1 MPSAVHL
8 AIACILFTHSLLAT
22 NLNESAEKT
31 GSEVSKNY
39 DISVSIRV
47 PIIIVVLLLVFAF
60 IFCLLCTLRD
70 TPTAFPMRS
79 QPVIIANSNRS
90 ETETT
95 QHLPAVV
102 QHVVPQLT
110 VANRRQCVHPLPQ
123 TPAQTSDTSPKEPSV
138 QSTNSTDISEEKT
151 QRVVISPMRTRN
163 QRQKASPM
171 ARHDPNI
178 AGLAATGNSGQGMR
192 SPSPSLSPP
201 ENGQND
207 QKPLEF
213 GAKELG

>member
-8 AIACILFTHSLLAT
+8 AITYILFTHSLLAT
-22 NLNESAEKT
+22 TLNESTEKT

-39 DISVSIRV
+39 DISVSVRV

-60 IFCLLCTLRD
+60 IFCLLCNIRD
-70 TPTAFPMRS
+70 TPTVFPMRS

-123 TPAQTSDTSPKEPSV
+123 TRAQTSDTSPKEPSV
-138 QSTNSTDISEEKT
+138 ESTNSTDISEEKT
-151 QRVVISPMRTRN
+151 QRVVISPIGTRN
-163 QRQKASPM
+163 QRRASPM
-171 ARHDPNI
+171 ARHDPKI

-192 SPSPSLSPP
+192 SSSPSLSPP